1 MTFDLKITNGVIYD
15 GDGGEPVRA
24 DIGIK
29 DGLIAEIGACA
40 AQANR
45 VINADGAIVTPGFI
59 DLHTHYDGQIS
70 WDEELKPS
78 VNHGVTTILMGNC
91 GIGFAPVKSQ
101 DHDRL
106 IRLMEGVEDIP
117 GTALHE
123 GLNWGWES
131 FPDYMNAIDAMPH
144 TIDFGVMIGHDPVRV
159 FAMGTRASTFE
170 EATDGD
176 IKAMKAL
183 VREAMEAGAAGFS
196 IGRTD
201 VHRTADG
208 DWTPSAEAS
217 PRELT
222 ALASA
227 LDGLDYGVLQIVND
241 FNLERPKNENG
252 GDQFKDEFEIVE
264 KFVRASGGKPASI
277 SLMQRDM
284 APDQWKRILAETERL
299 NQEGIDFHVQ
309 AAPRAI
315 GVFQGLQCTFHP
327 MMAQPSYIAIK
338 DKLLSERVRIM
349 RDPAFKAKC
358 LAEKPMK
365 LAGEGSSVPPIAD
378 TMIAAIELV
387 ANKFFRLGEN
397 PDYEQP
403 QDQSL
408 GAEARADGVSVMEK
422 LYDTLLEL
430 DGRQL
435 IYFPIYNYTEFNYD
449 NVHEMLT
456 HPNALPGLS
465 DGGAHV
471 GTICDASFPT
481 YLLAYWC
488 RDRKKDK
495 IALARAVQM
504 LTADGADYLRLK
516 DRGRLKPG
524 LRADINV
531 IDHEKLRL
539 GPPEMVQDLPA
550 GSQRLLQP
558 VSGYR
563 ATLVAGEQVIA
574 NDEIT
579 DARPGRL
586 VRFG

>member
-1 MTFDLKITNGVIYD
+1 MSFDVIIKNGVVYD
-15 GDGGEPVRA
+15 GDGGAPARV
-24 DIGIK
+24 DIGVK
-29 DGLIAEIGACA
+29 DGRISEIGKCSGG
-40 AQANR
+40 ANR
-45 VINADGAIVTPGFI
+45 TIDAEGAIVTPGFI

-70 WDEELKPS
+70 WDEELRPS
-78 VNHGVTTILMGNC
+78 VNHGVTTLLMGNC
-91 GIGFAPVKSQ
+91 GIGFAPVHDT

-106 IRLMEGVEDIP
+106 VRLMEGVEDIP
-117 GTALHE
+117 GSALHE
-123 GLNWGWES
+123 GLTWNWES
-131 FPDYMNAIDAMPH
+131 FPDYMNAIDGVPH
-144 TIDFGVMIGHDPVRV
+144 TVDFAVMIGHDPVRV
-159 FAMGTRASTFE
+159 YVMGERASAFE
-170 EATDGD
+170 QATDDD
-176 IKAMKAL
+176 IAKMRKI
-183 VREAMEAGAAGFS
+183 VREGLDAGAAGFS

-217 PRELT
+217 VKELT
-222 ALASA
+222 GIASA
-227 LDGLDYGVLQIVND
+227 FDGVDHGVLQIVND
-241 FNLERPKNENG
+241 FNLEREG
-252 GDQFKDEFEIVE
+252 DEFDEEFAIVE
-264 KFVRASGGKPASI
+264 AFVRAGGRPASI

-284 APDQWKRILAETERL
+284 APDDWKRILSATERL
-299 NQEGIDFHVQ
+299 GEEGVPFHVQ

-327 MMAQPSYIAIK
+327 MMAQPSYIEIK
-338 DKLLSERVRIM
+338 DKPLEERVRVM
-349 RDPAFKAKC
+349 RDPAFKKKC
-358 LAEKPMK
+358 LGEQPVK

-403 QDQSL
+403 QERSL
-408 GAEARADGVSVMEK
+408 GAEARQDGVSAMEK

-449 NVHEMLT
+449 NVRTMMT
-456 HPNALPGLS
+456 HPAALPGLS

-481 YLLAYWC
+481 YLLTHWT
-488 RDRKKDK
+488 RDRAEGR
-495 IALARAVQM
+495 IPLTRAVQM
-504 LTADGADYLRLK
+504 LTANGADYLGLK
-516 DRGRLKPG
+516 DRGRLRVG
-524 LRADINV
+524 MRADINV
-531 IDHEKLRL
+531 IDHENLRL
-539 GPPEMVQDLPA
+539 GAPEMVQDLPA
-550 GSQRLLQP
+550 GGQRLLQP

-563 ATLVAGEQVIA
+563 ATFVAGEQVIA